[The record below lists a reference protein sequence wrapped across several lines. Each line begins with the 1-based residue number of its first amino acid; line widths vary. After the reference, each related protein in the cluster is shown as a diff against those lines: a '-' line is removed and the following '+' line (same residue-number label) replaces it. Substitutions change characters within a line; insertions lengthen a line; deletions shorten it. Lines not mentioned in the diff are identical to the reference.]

1 MSHTS
6 RIFDRVSID
15 LPNRSGFD
23 LSHENLFTATCG
35 TLIPCLCHPL
45 LPNDTISLGT
55 NFQVQLPPMV
65 TDFYGKVDAVVE
77 VFFVPNRLLWGGWES
92 FITHPTKNPVYP
104 EGTLVEGRPK
114 RLPTINLNG
123 ISPSFFTSGSLSD
136 YLGMKSVTV
145 GAWNIDYLI
154 SAMPFLA
161 YHRIWDDWY
170 RDTRIQS
177 PLFYKPAVIPGAIVD
192 GYTMGGH
199 LMTPAYCPYISVAAV
214 GSDELGLSTD
224 SNGPVFDGAGDSTL
238 LLGDGVNLLS
248 LRQRNWSK
256 GYFTTATPL
265 PQAGDGAEIQID
277 VDENGTGALS
287 IAAIRSA
294 NSLQKWEERNNFSY
308 RYADQIYGQ
317 FGIYPDAAKMDRAI
331 YLGRTRQVV
340 YNRSVFQTADG
351 EGGIN
356 DVVGSKKGSS
366 QVIAE
371 DTLVGSF
378 RASEHGYLIALFS
391 LVPHSYYSTGA
402 SREFSRLES
411 EDFPFPL
418 LAGMG
423 DQKIMRS
430 ELVGII
436 PNQAASDA
444 VFGFNDLYAEYKYIE
459 DEVHGLLRDGQ
470 TLDSFAIQRSFE
482 GSGVELSSS
491 FLQIPTNAL
500 DQVQAVATS
509 VQGFSCW
516 VDMYFTMK
524 KVSTLPAYSLPTLA
538 DMKDVH
544 TGHISRGGTRL

>member
-6 RIFDRVSID
+6 RIFDRVPID

-35 TLIPCLCHPL
+35 TLVPCLCHPL
-45 LPNDTISLGT
+45 LPNDTVSLGT

-104 EGTLVEGRPK
+104 EGTLAEGRPT
-114 RLPTINLNG
+114 RVPTINLNG
-123 ISPSFFTSGSLSD
+123 FPVESFASGSLAD
-136 YLGMKSVTV
+136 YLGLKSVSV
-145 GAWNIDYLI
+145 GAWTTDYLI

-177 PLFYKPAVIPGAIVD
+177 PLFYKPSYSSGAASQGNSPISAFLPYVSVLNSTPFEQGGFSVPVILSAPTVD
-192 GYTMGGH
+192 VYT
-199 LMTPAYCPYISVAAV
+199 AA
-214 GSDELGLSTD
+214 
-224 SNGPVFDGAGDSTL
+224 
-238 LLGDGVNLLS
+238 LGDGVSLLS

-256 GYFTTATPL
+256 GYFTTATTL

-351 EGGIN
+351 DGGIN
-356 DVVGSKKGSS
+356 SVVGSKKGSS

-371 DTLVGSF
+371 DSLVGSF
-378 RASEHGYLIALFS
+378 KASEHGYLVALFS

-430 ELVGII
+430 ELVGLM
-436 PNQAASDA
+436 PNQAASEA

-470 TLDSFAIQRSFE
+470 SLDSFAIQRSFE
-482 GSGVELSSS
+482 GSGVELSSA
-491 FLQIPTNAL
+491 FLQIPINAL

-509 VQGFSCW
+509 EQGFSCW

-538 DMKDVH
+538 DMRDVH

>member
-6 RIFDRVSID
+6 RIFDRVPID

-35 TLIPCLCHPL
+35 TLIPCLCHPM

-77 VFFVPNRLLWGGWES
+77 VFFVPNRLLWGGWED
-92 FITHPTKNPVYP
+92 FITHPTKNPQYP
-104 EGTLVEGRPK
+104 AGTLVQGRPS
-114 RLPTINLNG
+114 RVPTINLKGYDVSN
-123 ISPSFFTSGSLSD
+123 FASGSLAD
-136 YLGMKSVTV
+136 YLGMKSVSVSDWTT
-145 GAWNIDYLI
+145 DYLI
-154 SAMPFLA
+154 SAMPFIA

-170 RDTRIQS
+170 RDTRIQA
-177 PLFYKPAVIPGAIVD
+177 PLFYKPSNAYETVPQGNLPPALTAACVPYQSVSVD
-192 GYTMGGH
+192 VTNS
-199 LMTPAYCPYISVAAV
+199 AY
-214 GSDELGLSTD
+214 DST
-224 SNGPVFDGAGDSTL
+224 STFGPVFSLYASYDLGV
-238 LLGDGVNLLS
+238 LGDGVSLWS

-256 GYFTTATPL
+256 GYFTTASTL

-277 VDENGTGALS
+277 VDDNGTGAIS

-331 YLGRTRQVV
+331 YLGRTRQTV
-340 YNRSVFQTADG
+340 YTRSVFQTADG

-356 DVVGSKKGSS
+356 DVVGSKKGSA
-366 QVIAE
+366 QVLAE
-371 DTLVGSF
+371 DSLVGSF
-378 RASEHGYLIALFS
+378 RASEHGYLMALFS

-430 ELVGII
+430 ELVGLI
-436 PNQAASDA
+436 PSQAASDA
-444 VFGFNDLYAEYKYIE
+444 VFGYNDLYSEYKYIE

-470 TLDSFAIQRSFE
+470 SLENFALQRSFD
-482 GSGVELSSS
+482 GSGVELSSA
-491 FLQIPTNAL
+491 FLQIPINAL

-509 VQGFSCW
+509 EQGFSCW

-524 KVSTLPAYSLPTLA
+524 KISTLPAYSLPTLA
-538 DMKDVH
+538 DMKNTH
-544 TGHISRGGTRL
+544 TGHVSRGGTRL

>member
-6 RIFDRVSID
+6 RIFDRVPID

-23 LSHENLFTATCG
+23 VSHENLFTATCG
-35 TLIPCLCHPL
+35 TLIPCICKPM
-45 LPNDTISLGT
+45 LPNDTVSLGC

-77 VFFVPNRLLWGGWES
+77 TFFVPNRLLWRGWES
-92 FITHPTKNPVYP
+92 FITHPTKNPQYP
-104 EGTLVEGRPK
+104 EGTLVEGRST
-114 RLPTINLNG
+114 RVPTINLKG
-123 ISPSFFTSGSLSD
+123 YDKPLVAGSLGD
-136 YLGMKSVTV
+136 YLGLKSAEDYT
-145 GAWNIDYLI
+145 WQYDYLI

-161 YHRIWDDWY
+161 YHRVWDDWY
-170 RDTRIQS
+170 RDTRIQA
-177 PLFYKPAVIPGAIVD
+177 PLFYPPAVLPLSALADGDNDSYPLAAFTPFISIANTALEPAGALANLA
-192 GYTMGGH
+192 GPTFTT
-199 LMTPAYCPYISVAAV
+199 L
-214 GSDELGLSTD
+214 TD
-224 SNGPVFDGAGDSTL
+224 Q
-238 LLGDGVNLLS
+238 LGDGVSLLS

-256 GYFTTATPL
+256 GYFTTASTL

-277 VDENGTGALS
+277 VDGNGTGALS

-317 FGIYPDAAKMDRAI
+317 FGIYPDSAKMDRAI
-331 YLGRTRQVV
+331 FLGRTRQVI
-340 YNRSVFQTADG
+340 YTRSVFQTASGDG
-351 EGGIN
+351 TLT
-356 DVVGSKKGSS
+356 DVVGAKKGSA

-371 DTLVGSF
+371 DSLVRTF

-391 LVPHSYYSTGA
+391 LVPHAYYSTG
-402 SREFSRLES
+402 SDRDFDRLES

-423 DQKIMRS
+423 DQKILLK
-430 ELVGII
+430 ELTGIS
-436 PNQAASDA
+436 PGARDND
-444 VFGFNDLYAEYKYIE
+444 VFGYTDLYAEYKYYE

-470 TLDSFAIQRSFE
+470 DLASFALQRTFDPE
-482 GSGVELSSS
+482 AAAPELGSD
-491 FLQIPTNAL
+491 FLQIPIDFM
-500 DQVQAVATS
+500 DQVQAVKTS
-509 VQGFSCW
+509 ESGFSCW

>member
-6 RIFDRVSID
+6 RIFDRVPID

-23 LSHENLFTATCG
+23 LSHENLFTASCG

-45 LPNDTISLGT
+45 LPNDTVSLGT

-92 FITHPTKNPVYP
+92 FITHPTKNPQYP
-104 EGTLVEGRPK
+104 EGTLVEGRPT
-114 RLPTINLNG
+114 RVPAVNLKG
-123 ISPSFFTSGSLSD
+123 FPSSYTAPGSLLD
-136 YLGMKSVTV
+136 YLGYKQLVSQTFTY
-145 GAWNIDYLI
+145 DLLI
-154 SAMPFLA
+154 SAMSLLA
-161 YHRIWDDWY
+161 YHRVWDDWY

-177 PLFYKPAVIPGAIVD
+177 PLFYKPATIDANLVAGRRFNIA
-192 GYTMGGH
+192 
-199 LMTPAYCPYISVAAV
+199 AFAPYQSVYMSYDDADSV
-214 GSDELGLSTD
+214 FFGPTYLLDPDTLSDTSQ
-224 SNGPVFDGAGDSTL
+224 
-238 LLGDGVNLLS
+238 LGDGVSLLS

-256 GYFTTATPL
+256 GYFTTASTL

-317 FGIYPDAAKMDRAI
+317 FGIYPDSAKMDRAI

-340 YNRSVFQTADG
+340 YTRSVFQTASGDG
-351 EGGIN
+351 TLT
-356 DVVGSKKGSS
+356 DVVGAKKGSA

-371 DTLVGSF
+371 DSLVRSF
-378 RASEHGYLIALFS
+378 RASEHGYLLALFS
-391 LVPHSYYSTGA
+391 LVPHSYYSTGV
-402 SREFSRLES
+402 SREFDRLES

-423 DQKIMRS
+423 DQQIKVK
-430 ELVGII
+430 ELTGYN
-436 PNQAASDA
+436 PNSPSSADA
-444 VFGFNDLYAEYKYIE
+444 VFGYNDLYSEYKYIE

-470 TLDSFAIQRSFE
+470 SLSSFALQRSFGNDGE
-482 GSGVELSSS
+482 APELSSE
-491 FLQIPTNAL
+491 FLQIPINAL
-500 DQVQAVATS
+500 DQVQAVSTS
-509 VQGFSCW
+509 EQGFSCW

-524 KVSTLPAYSLPTLA
+524 KISTLPSYSLPTLA

>member
-1 MSHTS
+1 MSHSS
-6 RIFDRVSID
+6 RIFDRVPID

-35 TLIPCLCHPL
+35 TLIPCLCYPM
-45 LPNDTISLGT
+45 LPNETISLGT

-92 FITHPTKNPVYP
+92 FITHPTKNPQYP
-104 EGTLVEGRPK
+104 AGTKAEGRPT
-114 RLPTINLNG
+114 RVPTINLNG
-123 ISPSFFTSGSLSD
+123 LASFLGSGTLSD
-136 YLGMKSVTV
+136 YLGLKTVSV
-145 GAWNIDYLI
+145 GNWNIDYLI
-154 SAMPFLA
+154 SSLPFLA

-170 RDTRIQS
+170 RDTRIQA
-177 PLFYKPAVIPGAIVD
+177 PLFYKPSSGGLLANNQISYSSSPFAYASPYVSVFSEDNLNAPTFGLYSYASEAID
-192 GYTMGGH
+192 T
-199 LMTPAYCPYISVAAV
+199 TI
-214 GSDELGLSTD
+214 
-224 SNGPVFDGAGDSTL
+224 
-238 LLGDGVNLLS
+238 LGDGVSVMS

-256 GYFTTATPL
+256 GYFTTATTL

-277 VDENGTGALS
+277 VDNNGTGAIS

-317 FGIYPDAAKMDRAI
+317 FGIYPDSAKMDRAI
-331 YLGRTRQVV
+331 YLGRTRQTV
-340 YNRSVFQTADG
+340 YTRSVFQTADG

-356 DVVGSKKGSS
+356 DVVGSKKGSA
-366 QVIAE
+366 QVLAE
-371 DTLVGSF
+371 DSLVGSF
-378 RASEHGYLIALFS
+378 RASEHGYLMALFS

-430 ELVGII
+430 ELVGLI
-436 PNQAASDA
+436 PNQAASEA
-444 VFGFNDLYAEYKYIE
+444 VFGYNDLYAEYKYIE

-470 TLDSFAIQRSFE
+470 SLESFALQRSFE
-482 GSGVELSSS
+482 GSGVELSSE
-491 FLQIPTNAL
+491 FLQIPINAL

-509 VQGFSCW
+509 EQGFSCW

-524 KVSTLPAYSLPTLA
+524 KISILPAYSLPTLA
-538 DMKDVH
+538 DMKNTH
-544 TGHISRGGTRL
+544 TGHVSRGGTRL

>member
-1 MSHTS
+1 MSHSS
-6 RIFDRVSID
+6 RIFDRVPID

-35 TLIPCLCHPL
+35 TLIPCLCHPM

-92 FITHPTKNPVYP
+92 FITHPTKNPQYP
-104 EGTLVEGRPK
+104 AGTPVEEK
-114 RLPTINLNG
+114 PTRVPCLNLKG
-123 ISPSFFTSGSLSD
+123 VSVDLIGSASLAD
-136 YLGMKSVTV
+136 YLGMKSVSV
-145 GAWNIDYLI
+145 SAWTTDYLI
-154 SAMPFLA
+154 SAMPFIA

-170 RDTRIQS
+170 RDTRIQAPVFFRPS
-177 PLFYKPAVIPGAIVD
+177 TINFVADNPNWNPSYVPYQSVYSISAQGTSN
-192 GYTMGGH
+192 YT
-199 LMTPAYCPYISVAAV
+199 
-214 GSDELGLSTD
+214 
-224 SNGPVFDGAGDSTL
+224 GPVYTAQKSTFSDGTSIY
-238 LLGDGVNLLS
+238 S

-256 GYFTTATPL
+256 GYFTTATTL

-277 VDENGTGALS
+277 VDDNGTGAIS

-331 YLGRTRQVV
+331 YLGRTRQTV
-340 YNRSVFQTADG
+340 YTRSVFQTADG

-356 DVVGSKKGSS
+356 DVVGSKKGSA
-366 QVIAE
+366 QVLAE
-371 DTLVGSF
+371 DSLVGAF
-378 RASEHGYLIALFS
+378 RASEHGYLMALFS

-430 ELVGII
+430 ELVGLI
-436 PNQAASDA
+436 PSQAASDA
-444 VFGFNDLYAEYKYIE
+444 VFGYNDLYAEYKYIE

-470 TLDSFAIQRSFE
+470 SLENFALQRSFE

-491 FLQIPTNAL
+491 FLQIPINAL
-500 DQVQAVATS
+500 DQVQAVSTS
-509 VQGFSCW
+509 EQGFSCW
-516 VDMYFTMK
+516 VDMYFTLK
-524 KVSTLPAYSLPTLA
+524 KISTLPAYSLPTLA
-538 DMKDVH
+538 DMKNVH
-544 TGHISRGGTRL
+544 TGHVSRGGTRL

>member
-6 RIFDRVSID
+6 RIFDRVPID

-23 LSHENLFTATCG
+23 VSHETLFTATTG
-35 TLIPCLCHPL
+35 TLVPCLCKPM
-45 LPNDTISLGT
+45 LPNDTVSLGC

-77 VFFVPNRLLWGGWES
+77 VFFVPNRLLWGGWED

-104 EGTLVEGRPK
+104 EGTLVEGRPT
-114 RLPTINLNG
+114 RVPTINLNRMS
-123 ISPSFFTSGSLSD
+123 ILSGSLADFLGVKVNQSTFTSD
-136 YLGMKSVTV
+136 KF
-145 GAWNIDYLI
+145 I
-154 SAMPFLA
+154 SALPFLA

-170 RDTRIQS
+170 RDTRIQA
-177 PLFYKPAVIPGAIVD
+177 PVFYKPALAIPDTVFA
-192 GYTMGGH
+192 TRAAW
-199 LMTPAYCPYISVAAV
+199 TPFVSINYS
-214 GSDELGLSTD
+214 GQSTD
-224 SNGPVFDGAGDSTL
+224 EQYGPVFSRPSDTSSMP
-238 LLGDGVNLLS
+238 LLGDSVGLMS

-256 GYFTTATPL
+256 GYFTTATTL

-277 VDENGTGALS
+277 VDDNGIGALS

-294 NSLQKWEERNNFSY
+294 NALQKWEERNNFSY

-317 FGIYPDAAKMDRAI
+317 FGIYPDSAKMDRAI

-340 YNRSVFQTADG
+340 YTRSVFQTADG
-351 EGGIN
+351 ADGGIN
-356 DVVGSKKGSS
+356 DVVGSKKGSA

-371 DTLVGSF
+371 DSLVGSF
-378 RASEHGYLIALFS
+378 RASEHGYLMALFS
-391 LVPHSYYSTGA
+391 LVPHSYYATG
-402 SREFSRLES
+402 SDREFDRLES

-423 DQKIMRS
+423 DQAIKTS
-430 ELVGII
+430 ELIGIT
-436 PNQAASDA
+436 PVESVNET
-444 VFGFNDLYAEYKYIE
+444 VFGYTDLYAEYKYYE
-459 DEVHGLLRDGQ
+459 DTVHGKLRDGED
-470 TLDSFAIQRSFE
+470 LDTYAIQRSFPPS
-482 GSGVELSSS
+482 GSGVPELSSA

-500 DQVQAVATS
+500 DQVMAVQTS
-509 VQGFSCW
+509 EQGFSCW

-524 KVSTLPAYSLPTLA
+524 KISTLPAYSLPTLA